1 MAMSKKTLILLG
13 ICAVAVVAML
23 IVAACDQSGG
33 AKVAKSGQT
42 LATVGN
48 STITTDDFNEILKR
62 IPPFN
67 RKRYTTKEGKME
79 LLDKLVEEDLFYQE
93 ALRRGLDKEAEFTA
107 RIEQIRQ
114 GILASMVKKELY
126 EQEESVSEAEV
137 KDYYEKNKENFMTP
151 ETVKVKLLLVR
162 LKRNAT
168 PEEEKQAKA
177 KADQAAKELKSG
189 ASWEKVVDKYS
200 DDRASKK
207 KGGLLPKVRKGLR
220 GEEFDAV
227 AFAMTKPG
235 QISDVFRDKRG
246 FNIIQFEEKE
256 EAKVKDF
263 EEVKTTIDRRI
274 KQEKLKKKM
283 DSTMANLRTKA
294 NVKINQD
301 VLDGIQVDVGPE
313 GAEGG
318 MPGMPGL
325 PQMGGPGAPVAP
337 GGAPAMPPA
346 PAAAPAAPAAAP
358 AAPAPAPAGE

>member
-1 MAMSKKTLILLG
+1 MAMSKKTLFLLG
-13 ICAVAVVAML
+13 ICTLALAVVL
-23 IVAACDQSGG
+23 IVAACDQTGG
-33 AKVAKSGQT
+33 AKGAKGAKPGQT

-48 STITTDDFNEILKR
+48 STITTDDFDEILKR

-93 ALRRGLDKEAEFTA
+93 ALRRGLDKDAEFTK

-126 EQEESVSEAEV
+126 EQEFSVTENEV
-137 KDYYEKNKENFMTP
+137 KDYYEKNKDKFMTP

-162 LKRNAT
+162 VKRNAT

-189 ASWEKVVDKYS
+189 GNWDKIVDKYS

-256 EAKVKDF
+256 DAKVKDF
-263 EEVKTTIDRRI
+263 EEVKSTIDRRL
-274 KQEKLKKKM
+274 KQEKLKEKM
-283 DSTMANLRTKA
+283 DSTMAGLRSKA
-294 NVKINQD
+294 NVKINEN
-301 VLDGIQVDVGPE
+301 VLDSIQVDVGPE
-313 GAEGG
+313 GAEGAG
-318 MPGMPGL
+318 GMPGL
-325 PQMGGPGAPVAP
+325 PQMGGPQGAPAAP
-337 GGAPAMPPA
+337 GAMPPA
-346 PAAAPAAPAAAP
+346 PPAGG
-358 AAPAPAPAGE
+358 APAPAPAPESEEE